1 MLASDVLAKVD
12 YALNDSNNVSWTE
25 PEKLAWLNDGRREI
39 VRVRPDANTVRE
51 SITLAEGTAQTL
63 SSEIV
68 ALIDITRN
76 MGSDGSTPGG
86 AITEMEKD
94 RLDRWR
100 PDWHTVDATATA
112 KHFIRNPLTPRE
124 FYVYPAQPATPEQVE
139 AIVSKVLAD
148 VASSA
153 DIVLT
158 DQWVPALVDYVC
170 WMAHSKDSDA
180 SDTSKRERHKADF
193 FNRLER

>member
-1 MLASDVLAKVD
+1 MLASDVLVKVN
-12 YALNDSNNVSWTE
+12 YALNDSDVSWSAA
-25 PEKLAWLNDGRREI
+25 EKLAWLNDGRREI
-39 VRVRPDANTVRE
+39 VRLRPDAYTVRE
-51 SITLAEGTAQTL
+51 SIQLVAGTGQTL
-63 SSEIV
+63 PSDIV

-76 MGSDGSTPGG
+76 MGVGGATPGQ
-86 AITEMEKD
+86 AIVEMEKD

-100 PDWHTVDATATA
+100 PDWHTADSSATT

-124 FYVYPAQPATPEQVE
+124 FYVYPAQPDTPAQVE
-139 AIVSKVLAD
+139 AIASKVLSD
-148 VASSA
+148 VASDS

-193 FNRLER
+193 FNRLEK